1 MKEYYKLVRD
11 KIPELIDKSGGTPIC
26 YNVSLY
32 MDLKRVFIKQ
42 KILEE
47 TLELVK
53 ADEDENIV
61 EELADLLEV
70 IEAYIN
76 VFEIS
81 FEDISSTKGRK
92 KKEKGGFDNF
102 IVLEKVE

>member
-1 MKEYYKLVRD
+1 MKYYYKLVRD
-11 KIPELIDKSGGTPIC
+11 KIPEIIDKSGGTPIC

-47 TLELVK
+47 ALELVK
-53 ADEDENIV
+53 ADEDENIT

-70 IEAYIN
+70 IESYIS
-76 VFEIS
+76 VLGIS
-81 FEDISSTKGRK
+81 FEDIASTKERK

-102 IVLEKVE
+102 IILEKVE